1 MLASQV
7 RHLFT
12 AFEKQQQP
20 AAVPSTKT
28 ATTVREEKLA
38 GNSPR
43 RKRKDRKVEA
53 KAKIKAEIDEEEK
66 MKIQEAIAAVRR
78 AALPPAYCP
87 DCQTPLPASRVL
99 TPGDCGCSGEQVFFL
114 DVNTNKMTLGSRL
127 LNLPN
132 ANSQNEPLR
141 TECNM

>member
-53 KAKIKAEIDEEEK
+53 KAKKQGRRKKGAKSGNDADDEAEDDDVHMNRLKVSTVVIL
-66 MKIQEAIAAVRR
+66 ARR
-78 AALPPAYCP
+78 HFPGADAPLLRHESG
-87 DCQTPLPASRVL
+87 TPLRRCYTS
-99 TPGDCGCSGEQVFFL
+99 
-114 DVNTNKMTLGSRL
+114 
-127 LNLPN
+127 
-132 ANSQNEPLR
+132 
-141 TECNM
+141 